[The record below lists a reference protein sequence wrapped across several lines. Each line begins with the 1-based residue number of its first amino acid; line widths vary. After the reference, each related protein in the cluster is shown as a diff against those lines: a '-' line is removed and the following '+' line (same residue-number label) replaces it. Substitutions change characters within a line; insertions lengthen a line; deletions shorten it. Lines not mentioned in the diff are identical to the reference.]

1 MNYTKKEVKKGI
13 TVHNIVTDKFKTNL
27 YAVFLAIPLSKEDV
41 TKNALIT
48 AVLRRGTENIKTQ
61 EEISKKLE
69 EMYGA
74 SFDCGVEKTGDNQV
88 LKFYLEALNEKFLPE
103 KEELTKRCI
112 EILFDIILNP
122 LVENNGFKTEYVEGE
137 KQKIKEIIESKIDNK
152 RAYAFERCIEEM
164 FKNAPYGIYK
174 YGYVED
180 LKKITPQ
187 DLYTHYKKLIS
198 ECKMDIFVSGEI
210 DNRINEIIEG
220 NAEIQKLND
229 RDAKYCTNKEISANK
244 EKKQENIVEEHM
256 QVGQGNLVIGLDIN
270 CQKPNGKY
278 IASVYNAILGGGAN
292 SKLFQNVREKNSLA
306 YTAGSTFRRQKN
318 VIFIRCG
325 IEIDKYEKALSTI
338 KEQITDM
345 ADGNFTEE
353 DINNSKN
360 LIISSI
366 KSISAEQDAEITYYY
381 GQELSDK
388 FNTLDEYI
396 KNIEAVTREDITE
409 LAKEIW
415 IDTIYFLCRFG
426 DRSKSDIDNTRS
438 LIKTRTV

>member
-13 TVHNIVTDKFKTNL
+13 AVHNIVTDKFKTNL

-180 LKKITPQ
+180 LEKITPQ

-244 EKKQENIVEEHM
+244 EKKQEKIVEEHM
-256 QVGQGNLVIGLDIN
+256 QVEQGNLVIGLDIN
-270 CQKPNGKY
+270 CQKPNEKY

>member
-180 LKKITPQ
+180 LEKITPQ

-244 EKKQENIVEEHM
+244 EKKQEKIVEEHM
-256 QVGQGNLVIGLDIN
+256 QVEQGNLVIGLDIN